1 MMRYCT
7 RADIGNAIP
16 EMTLVQLSND
26 DPAAMSPNENVIED
40 GVRQAEEL
48 VDGYLRGRYNLPL
61 DPVPTVLR
69 DAVVYLA
76 RHWLYQR
83 RPEGALPDAV
93 KDSRKDTI
101 KLLESIRD
109 GVVTLG
115 MPGGQA
121 APEPGEIRVRA
132 RRQQF
137 SGDLWEGYR

>member
-1 MMRYCT
+1 MRYCT
-7 RADIGNAIP
+7 RTDIGNAIP
-16 EMTLVQLSND
+16 EITLIQLSND
-26 DPAAMSPNENVIED
+26 DPAAEQPNENVIGD

-69 DAVVYLA
+69 DAVIYLA

-115 MPGGQA
+115 MPSGQA

-132 RRQQF
+132 RPQQF
-137 SGDLWEGYR
+137 SSDLWEKY

>member
-1 MMRYCT
+1 MRYCT

-16 EMTLVQLSND
+16 EITLTQLSND
-26 DPAAMSPNENVIED
+26 DPAAEQPNENVIGD

-69 DAVVYLA
+69 DAVIYLA

-83 RPEGALPDAV
+83 RPENALPEAV
-93 KDSRKDTI
+93 KDSRKDTM

-115 MPGGQA
+115 MPSGQA

-137 SGDLWEGYR
+137 SSDLWEKY

>member
-1 MMRYCT
+1 MHYCT
-7 RADIGNAIP
+7 RADIGKAIP
-16 EMTLVQLSND
+16 ELTLIQLSND
-26 DPAAMSPNENVIED
+26 DPTAELPDESVIED

-48 VDGYLRGRYNLPL
+48 VDGYLRGRYDLPL
-61 DPVPTVLR
+61 DPVPSVLR

-83 RPEGALPDAV
+83 RPEGALPEAV
-93 KDSRKDTI
+93 KDSRKDTL

-115 MPGGQA
+115 MPTGEA
-121 APEPGEIRVRA
+121 APEPGKIRARA

-137 SGDLWEGYR
+137 GDDFLGRY

>member
-1 MMRYCT
+1 MRYCSPD
-7 RADIGNAIP
+7 DIGKAMP
-16 EMTLVQLSND
+16 ERTLIQLSND
-26 DPAAMSPNENVIED
+26 DAAAQTPDVCVIAD
-40 GVRQAEEL
+40 AVRQAEEL
-48 VDGYLRGRYNLPL
+48 IDGYLRGRYNLPL

-69 DAVVYLA
+69 DAAVNLA

-93 KDSRKDTI
+93 KDSRKDTL

-115 MPGGQA
+115 LPTGQA
-121 APEPGEIRVRA
+121 SAEPGEIRVRS

-137 SGDLWEGYR
+137 GQPLWARY

>member
-1 MMRYCT
+1 MRYCT
-7 RADIGNAIP
+7 REDIGKAIP
-16 EMTLVQLSND
+16 GLTLVQLSND
-26 DPAAMSPNENVIED
+26 DSAAELPNESVIED

-48 VDGYLRGRYNLPL
+48 VDGYLRGRYVLPL

-83 RPEGALPDAV
+83 RPEGDLPDAV

-115 MPGGQA
+115 MPSGEA
-121 APEPGEIRVRA
+121 APEPGEIKVRA

-137 SGDLWEGYR
+137 GDETWRRY

>member
-1 MMRYCT
+1 MRYCT

-16 EMTLVQLSND
+16 EMTLIQLSND
-26 DPAAMSPNENVIED
+26 DPAASSPSERVIED
-40 GVRQAEEL
+40 GARQAEEL

-115 MPGGQA
+115 MPTGHA
-121 APEPGEIRVRA
+121 APEPGEIRVRS

-137 SGDLWEGYR
+137 GDDLWGRY

>member
-1 MMRYCT
+1 MRYCT
-7 RADIGNAIP
+7 RQDIGKAIP
-16 EMTLVQLSND
+16 ELTLVQLSSD
-26 DPAAMSPNENVIED
+26 DPAAELPNESVIED

-48 VDGYLRGRYNLPL
+48 VDGYLRGRYVLPL

-69 DAVVYLA
+69 DAVVYLT

-83 RPEGALPDAV
+83 RPEGAIPDAV

-115 MPGGQA
+115 MPSGQT

-137 SGDLWEGYR
+137 DDDLWRGY

>member
-1 MMRYCT
+1 MRYCT
-7 RADIGNAIP
+7 RADIGKAIP
-16 EMTLVQLSND
+16 ELTLVQLSND
-26 DPAAMSPNENVIED
+26 DPAAMLPNEDVVED

-48 VDGYLRGRYNLPL
+48 VDGYLRGRYDLPL
-61 DPVPTVLR
+61 DPIPTVLR

-83 RPEGALPDAV
+83 RPEGAIPDAV

-115 MPGGQA
+115 MPSGQA
-121 APEPGEIRVRA
+121 VPEPGEIRVRS
-132 RRQQF
+132 RSQQF
-137 SGDLWEGYR
+137 GSRLWEGY

>member
-1 MMRYCT
+1 MRYCT
-7 RADIGNAIP
+7 RADIGSAIP
-16 EMTLVQLSND
+16 EITLIQLSND
-26 DPAAMSPNENVIED
+26 DPAAEQPNENVIGD

-48 VDGYLRGRYNLPL
+48 VEGYLRGRYNLPL
-61 DPVPTVLR
+61 DPMPTVLR

-83 RPEGALPDAV
+83 RPEGVLPDAV

-115 MPGGQA
+115 MPTGQA
-121 APEPGEIRVRA
+121 TPEPGEIRVRS

-137 SGDLWEGYR
+137 DDHLWEGY

>member
-1 MMRYCT
+1 MRYCS

-16 EMTLVQLSND
+16 EMTLIQLSND
-26 DPAAMSPNENVIED
+26 DPAAMLPNENVIED

-93 KDSRKDTI
+93 KDSRKDTV

-115 MPGGQA
+115 MPSGHA

-137 SGDLWEGYR
+137 CSDLWERY

>member
-1 MMRYCT
+1 MRYCT
-7 RADIGNAIP
+7 RADIGKAIP

-26 DPAAMSPNENVIED
+26 DPSAMEPNEEVIED
-40 GVRQAEEL
+40 SVRQAEEL
-48 VDGYLRGRYNLPL
+48 VDGYLRGRYDLPL
-61 DPVPTVLR
+61 NPVPTVLR

-121 APEPGEIRVRA
+121 TPEPGEIHVRA

-137 SGDLWEGYR
+137 GGDLWERYR

>member
-1 MMRYCT
+1 MRYCT

-16 EMTLVQLSND
+16 EMTLLQLSND
-26 DPAAMSPNENVIED
+26 DPAASLPNESVIED

-101 KLLESIRD
+101 NLLVSIRD

-115 MPGGQA
+115 MPTGQA
-121 APEPGEIRVRA
+121 APEPGEIRVRS

-137 SGDLWEGYR
+137 DTDLWGRY

>member
-1 MMRYCT
+1 MRYCT
-7 RADIGNAIP
+7 HQDIGRAIP
-16 EMTLVQLSND
+16 ELTLVQLSND
-26 DPAAMSPNENVIED
+26 DPAAEQPNAEVIED
-40 GVRQAEEL
+40 GIRQAEEL
-48 VDGYLRGRYNLPL
+48 VDGYLRGRYELPL

-69 DAVVYLA
+69 DAVVYLT

-83 RPEGALPDAV
+83 RPEGAIPDAV

-115 MPGGQA
+115 MPSGQA
-121 APEPGEIRVRA
+121 APEPGEIRVRS

-137 SGDLWEGYR
+137 GDELWRGYR

>member
-1 MMRYCT
+1 MRYCT

-16 EMTLVQLSND
+16 EMTLIQLSND
-26 DPAAMSPNENVIED
+26 DPAAVSPNENVIED

-93 KDSRKDTI
+93 KDSRKDTV

-115 MPGGQA
+115 MPTGHA

-137 SGDLWEGYR
+137 DRDLWERY

>member
-1 MMRYCT
+1 MRYCS
-7 RADIGNAIP
+7 RDDIGRAIP
-16 EMTLVQLSND
+16 ELTLVQLSND
-26 DPAAMSPNENVIED
+26 DPAAEQPNENVIED
-40 GVRQAEEL
+40 AVRQAEEL
-48 VDGYLRGRYNLPL
+48 VDGYLRGRYDLPL
-61 DPVPTVLR
+61 NPVPTVLR

-115 MPGGQA
+115 MPSGQA
-121 APEPGEIRVRA
+121 TPEPGEVRVRA

-137 SGDLWEGYR
+137 GGDLWKQYR

>member
-1 MMRYCT
+1 MRYCT
-7 RADIGNAIP
+7 RGDIGNAIP
-16 EMTLVQLSND
+16 EMTLIQLSND

-115 MPGGQA
+115 MPTGQA

-132 RRQQF
+132 RKQRF
-137 SGDLWEGYR
+137 DADTWERY

>member
-1 MMRYCT
+1 MRYCT
-7 RADIGNAIP
+7 REDIGKAIP
-16 EMTLVQLSND
+16 ELTLVQLSND
-26 DPAAMSPNENVIED
+26 DPAAELPSESVIED

-48 VDGYLRGRYNLPL
+48 VDGYLRGRYVLPL

-69 DAVVYLA
+69 DAVVYLT

-83 RPEGALPDAV
+83 RPEGAIPDAV

-115 MPGGQA
+115 MPSGQA
-121 APEPGEIRVRA
+121 APEPGEVRVRA
-132 RRQQF
+132 RRQEF
-137 SGDLWEGYR
+137 GDDRWRGY